1 MTVIGTIA
9 VGLTY
14 VAGKRAH
21 DARTGLM
28 AAALLALNGLHIAW
42 SQVVR
47 TDIHASV
54 FMLLSLIFAMRI
66 VEEGRWRDYLL
77 AGLFAGFAIATKW
90 PAASV
95 FAAVIGASAGRIFNR
110 RGSLAQE
117 AVRLPSAGLMLI
129 AGMLIASPYLLLDW
143 RTVVSDLTGEGRP
156 FHLGHTGSGF
166 LANLWWYL
174 RFHVAGSMGWL
185 GLGLAVAGTVI
196 TARRPGPARWT
207 TLPAAAAFLVI
218 ISAQNLI
225 WSRWVLPVLPM
236 LCILAAVAVVAIIQK
251 VQPLLSP
258 AARPAVAAL
267 LVGTALIPS
276 LIGARNQAVERSN
289 DTRAQAA
296 AWAVANIPP
305 GSTLVLEHLELKLRT
320 QPWRFL
326 FPIGEG
332 GCLDGLKL
340 LEKKVGY
347 DEVKQKRK
355 GSNIVDLG
363 NVAPNRI
370 DSCRADYAIL
380 VYYDLYL
387 LEAAR
392 FPMQI
397 DVYRKVL
404 AGGRTVALFRPKPGV
419 AGGPT
424 VRVFAIPRR

>member
-1 MTVIGTIA
+1 
-9 VGLTY
+9 
-14 VAGKRAH
+14 
-21 DARTGLM
+21 
-28 AAALLALNGLHIAW
+28 
-42 SQVVR
+42 
-47 TDIHASV
+47 
-54 FMLLSLIFAMRI
+54 
-66 VEEGRWRDYLL
+66 
-77 AGLFAGFAIATKW
+77 
-90 PAASV
+90 
-95 FAAVIGASAGRIFNR
+95 
-110 RGSLAQE
+110 
-117 AVRLPSAGLMLI
+117 
-129 AGMLIASPYLLLDW
+129 
-143 RTVVSDLTGEGRP
+143 
-156 FHLGHTGSGF
+156 
-166 LANLWWYL
+166 
-174 RFHVAGSMGWL
+174 
-185 GLGLAVAGTVI
+185 
-196 TARRPGPARWT
+196 
-207 TLPAAAAFLVI
+207 LPAAAAFLVI